1 MQQLLEL
8 GLSGRTGRFDVSAP
22 NAKCQRT
29 PPVGGARAGRVC
41 GGCHDAICAS
51 KRHRIGPW
59 FGAVDVAHPLSAS
72 LGSEQPKEA
81 EPLRRMLIA
90 VVAMFLQQ
98 TCGSVGRVLPAVL
111 APLIILELHAD
122 ASWIGV
128 YFALTAVAALIGQ
141 LGSGGFII
149 RHGAI
154 RMSQIAL
161 LSTGAGM
168 AVAIIGGGAGFVLS
182 ALVGNGI
189 AAVATPASSQL
200 LGRWAV
206 RRYAP
211 FAFSITQTAIPA
223 GILLGGSLGPVLA
236 QSVGWRG
243 TMLASAGMCWVF
255 ALLLQPLHGRLD
267 TDPLPTHAIQLSD
280 FRTTITSVLAVRE
293 LRALS
298 FACFAFNGLQAVF
311 TAYFVTYLT
320 ALGYDLVAA
329 GSLFSVVI
337 AIAIPCRI
345 LWGWVGGFYVA
356 PRLVMAGL
364 AFGMAISAVAT
375 GAFTMTWTA
384 VAIGAV
390 TGVLSA
396 TAMSWHGILLSE
408 SARLAP
414 FGRAGA
420 VTGGVLSFGQMGAFL
435 LPATFS
441 LLLRVTGGYAVGWS
455 VCAIPAVLVGLNLLR
470 VRGDPNVAQR
480 RRP

>member
-1 MQQLLEL
+1 LQQ
-8 GLSGRTGRFDVSAP
+8 V
-22 NAKCQRT
+22 N
-29 PPVGGARAGRVC
+29 
-41 GGCHDAICAS
+41 
-51 KRHRIGPW
+51 
-59 FGAVDVAHPLSAS
+59 
-72 LGSEQPKEA
+72 PKETRH
-81 EPLRRMLIA
+81 LTRMLIA

-111 APLIILELHAD
+111 APLIILELQAD
-122 ASWIGV
+122 PSWVGV
-128 YFALTAVAALIGQ
+128 YFGLTALAALVGQ

-161 LSTGAGM
+161 LSTGGGM
-168 AVAIIGGGAGFVLS
+168 AVAIIGGAAGFVLS
-182 ALVGNGI
+182 ALVGNSI

-211 FAFSITQTAIPA
+211 FAFSVTQTAIPA
-223 GILLGGSLGPVLA
+223 GILLGGGLGPALA
-236 QSVGWRG
+236 QSLGWRG
-243 TMLASAGMCWVF
+243 TMLVSAGACWCF

-267 TDPLPTHAIQLSD
+267 TEPLPTHAIHLSD
-280 FRTTITSVLAVRE
+280 FVTTITAVLAVRE

-311 TAYFVTYLT
+311 IAYFVTFLT

-329 GSLFSVVI
+329 GALFSTVI

-345 LWGWVGGFYVA
+345 LWGWVGSFYIA
-356 PRLVMAGL
+356 PRFVMSWL
-364 AFGMAISAVAT
+364 AFGMAASVMLMGTFTAT
-375 GAFTMTWTA
+375 WPAF
-384 VAIGAV
+384 AIGVVSGA
-390 TGVLSA
+390 LSA

-414 FGRAGA
+414 VGRAGA

-435 LPATFS
+435 CPSAFS
-441 LLLRVTGGYAVGWS
+441 LLLRVTGGYAAGWA
-455 VCAIPAVLVGLNLLR
+455 VCAIPAVLVGMSLLR
-470 VRGDPNVAQR
+470 QGAKGEGGR
-480 RRP
+480 

>member
-1 MQQLLEL
+1 
-8 GLSGRTGRFDVSAP
+8 
-22 NAKCQRT
+22 
-29 PPVGGARAGRVC
+29 
-41 GGCHDAICAS
+41 
-51 KRHRIGPW
+51 
-59 FGAVDVAHPLSAS
+59 
-72 LGSEQPKEA
+72 
-81 EPLRRMLIA
+81 MLIA

-122 ASWIGV
+122 PAWVGV
-128 YFALTAVAALIGQ
+128 YFALTALAALVGQ

-154 RMSQIAL
+154 RMSQVAL
-161 LSTGAGM
+161 LSTGGGM
-168 AVAIIGGGAGFVLS
+168 AVAIVGGAAGFVLS

-200 LGRWAV
+200 LGRWAI

-211 FAFSITQTAIPA
+211 FAFSVAQTAIPA
-223 GILLGGSLGPVLA
+223 GILLGGSFGPVIA
-236 QSVGWRG
+236 QSIGWRG
-243 TMLASAGMCWVF
+243 TMLVSAGLCWVV
-255 ALLLQPLHGRLD
+255 ALLLQPLRGRLD
-267 TDPLPTHAIQLSD
+267 TDPEPTHPIRLSD
-280 FRTTITSVLAVRE
+280 FVTTLTGVLSVRE

-311 TAYFVTYLT
+311 IAYFVTYLT
-320 ALGYDLVAA
+320 VLGYDLVSA
-329 GSLFSVVI
+329 GALFSTVI

-345 LWGWVGGFYVA
+345 LWGWVGSFYVA
-356 PRLVMAGL
+356 PRIVMAGL
-364 AFGMAISAVAT
+364 AFGMAISAVLT
-375 GAFTMTWTA
+375 GAFTAAWTS
-384 VAIGAV
+384 VAIGMV

-435 LPATFS
+435 LPAVFS
-441 LLLRVTGGYAVGWS
+441 LLLRVTGGYGAGWAA
-455 VCAIPAVLVGLNLLR
+455 CAIPAVLVGVDLLR
-470 VRGDPNVAQR
+470 SRRGESTVVET
-480 RRP
+480 

>member
-1 MQQLLEL
+1 
-8 GLSGRTGRFDVSAP
+8 
-22 NAKCQRT
+22 
-29 PPVGGARAGRVC
+29 
-41 GGCHDAICAS
+41 
-51 KRHRIGPW
+51 
-59 FGAVDVAHPLSAS
+59 
-72 LGSEQPKEA
+72 
-81 EPLRRMLIA
+81 MLVA

-98 TCGSVGRVLPAVL
+98 TCGSIGRVLPAVL

-122 ASWIGV
+122 PSWVGV
-128 YFALTAVAALIGQ
+128 YFALVAIAALVGQ

-161 LSTGAGM
+161 LSTGGGM
-168 AVAIIGGGAGFVLS
+168 AVAIIGGAAGFVLS

-211 FAFSITQTAIPA
+211 FAFSVTQTAIPA
-223 GILLGGSLGPVLA
+223 GILLGGWLGPTLA
-236 QSVGWRG
+236 QSLGWRG
-243 TMLASAGMCWVF
+243 TMLVSAGICWLF

-267 TDPLPTHAIQLSD
+267 TDPLPTHAIHLSD
-280 FRTTITSVLAVRE
+280 FRTTITAVLAVRE

-311 TAYFVTYLT
+311 IAYFVTYLVA

-329 GSLFSVVI
+329 GALFSTVI

-345 LWGWVGGFYVA
+345 LWGWVGSFFIA
-356 PRLVMAGL
+356 PRFVMAGL
-364 AFGMAISAVAT
+364 AFGMAASVVLL
-375 GAFTMTWTA
+375 GAFDAAWPA

-414 FGRAGA
+414 IGRAGA

-435 LPATFS
+435 CPSMFA
-441 LLLRVTGGYAVGWS
+441 LLLRLTGGYAAGWA
-455 VCAIPAVLVGLNLLR
+455 VCAIPALLVGLNLLR
-470 VRGDPNVAQR
+470 QGGAER
-480 RRP
+480 RSLRS

>member
-1 MQQLLEL
+1 M
-8 GLSGRTGRFDVSAP
+8 V
-22 NAKCQRT
+22 
-29 PPVGGARAGRVC
+29 
-41 GGCHDAICAS
+41 
-51 KRHRIGPW
+51 
-59 FGAVDVAHPLSAS
+59 
-72 LGSEQPKEA
+72 
-81 EPLRRMLIA
+81 IA

-122 ASWIGV
+122 PSWVGV
-128 YFALTAVAALIGQ
+128 YFGLVAIAALIGQ

-154 RMSQIAL
+154 RMSQMAL
-161 LSTGAGM
+161 LSTGGGM
-168 AVAIIGGGAGFVLS
+168 AVAVIGGAAGFVLS

-189 AAVATPASSQL
+189 AAVATPASSHL

-223 GILLGGSLGPVLA
+223 GILLGGSLGPLLA
-236 QSVGWRG
+236 QHIGWRG
-243 TMLASAGMCWVF
+243 TMLLSAGACWCF
-255 ALLLQPLHGRLD
+255 ALLLQPLHGRID
-267 TDPLPTHAIQLSD
+267 TDPTPTHAIHLSD
-280 FRTTITSVLAVRE
+280 FRTTITSVLAVQE

-329 GSLFSVVI
+329 GALFSAVI

-345 LWGWVGGFYVA
+345 LWGWVGSFYVA
-356 PRLVMAGL
+356 PRLVMSGL
-364 AFGMAISAVAT
+364 AFGMAISIALT
-375 GAFTMTWTA
+375 GAFSAAWP
-384 VAIGAV
+384 VLAIGGV
-390 TGVLSA
+390 TGALSA

-414 FGRAGA
+414 AGRAGT

-435 LPATFS
+435 CPSVFA
-441 LLLRVTGGYAVGWS
+441 LLLWLTGSYAAGWV
-455 VCAIPAVLVGLNLLR
+455 VCAVPAVWVGANLLR
-470 VRGDPNVAQR
+470 NAHGNAAS
-480 RRP
+480 

>member
-1 MQQLLEL
+1 
-8 GLSGRTGRFDVSAP
+8 
-22 NAKCQRT
+22 
-29 PPVGGARAGRVC
+29 
-41 GGCHDAICAS
+41 
-51 KRHRIGPW
+51 
-59 FGAVDVAHPLSAS
+59 
-72 LGSEQPKEA
+72 
-81 EPLRRMLIA
+81 MLIA

-122 ASWIGV
+122 PSWVGA
-128 YFALTAVAALIGQ
+128 YFGLVAIAALIGQ

-161 LSTGAGM
+161 LSVGGGM
-168 AVAIIGGGAGFVLS
+168 AVAIIGGAAGFVLS
-182 ALVGNGI
+182 ALIGNGI

-211 FAFSITQTAIPA
+211 FAFSVTQTAIPA
-223 GILLGGSLGPVLA
+223 GILLGGSLGPTLA
-236 QSVGWRG
+236 QSLGWRG
-243 TMLASAGMCWVF
+243 AMMVSAAACWCF

-267 TDPLPTHAIQLSD
+267 TDPSPSHPIHLSD
-280 FRTTITSVLAVRE
+280 FRTTITGVLAVPD

-311 TAYFVTYLT
+311 IAYFVTYLV

-329 GSLFSVVI
+329 GALFSSAI

-345 LWGWVGGFYVA
+345 LWGWVGSFYVA
-356 PRLVMAGL
+356 PRVVMAWL
-364 AFGMAISAVAT
+364 AFGMAASVALTGTQSTAWSAL
-375 GAFTMTWTA
+375 G
-384 VAIGAV
+384 IGLV

-408 SARLAP
+408 AARLAP
-414 FGRAGA
+414 AGRAGA

-435 LPATFS
+435 CPSVFS
-441 LLLRVTGGYAVGWS
+441 LLLRLTGSYAAGWA
-455 VCAIPAVLVGLNLLR
+455 VCAIPAVLVGMDLLR
-470 VRGDPNVAQR
+470 RQDSGA
-480 RRP
+480 RPLA

>member
-1 MQQLLEL
+1 
-8 GLSGRTGRFDVSAP
+8 
-22 NAKCQRT
+22 
-29 PPVGGARAGRVC
+29 
-41 GGCHDAICAS
+41 
-51 KRHRIGPW
+51 
-59 FGAVDVAHPLSAS
+59 
-72 LGSEQPKEA
+72 
-81 EPLRRMLIA
+81 MLVA
-90 VVAMFLQQ
+90 VVAMFSQQ
-98 TCGSVGRVLPAVL
+98 TCGSIGRSLPAVL
-111 APLIILELHAD
+111 APLIIQELNAD
-122 ASWIGV
+122 PSWVGV
-128 YFALTAVAALIGQ
+128 YFGLSALAALVGQ

-154 RMSQIAL
+154 RMSQVAL

-168 AVAIIGGGAGFVLS
+168 AGAILGGAAGFVLS

-206 RRYAP
+206 RRWAP
-211 FAFSITQTAIPA
+211 FAFSITQTAIPV
-223 GILLGGSLGPVLA
+223 GILLAGSLGPVLA
-236 QSVGWRG
+236 QTVGWRG
-243 TMLASAGMCWVF
+243 TMLASAGLCWLF

-267 TDPLPTHAIQLSD
+267 TDPLPTHAIRLSD
-280 FRTTITSVLAVRE
+280 FRATVTSVLAVRE

-311 TAYFVTYLT
+311 IAYFVTFLT
-320 ALGYDLVAA
+320 ALGFDLVAA
-329 GSLFSVVI
+329 GSLFSAVI

-345 LWGWVGGFYVA
+345 LWGWVGSSWVA

-364 AFGMAISAVAT
+364 AFGMAVAAVLT
-375 GAFTMTWTA
+375 GRFSVTWSV

-414 FGRAGA
+414 LGRAGA

-435 LPATFS
+435 LPSVFS
-441 LLLRVTGGYAVGWS
+441 LLLRVTGGYAAGWA
-455 VCAIPAVLVGLNLLR
+455 VCGIPALLVGIDLL
-470 VRGDPNVAQR
+470 R
-480 RRP
+480 RRPARSV

>member
-1 MQQLLEL
+1 
-8 GLSGRTGRFDVSAP
+8 
-22 NAKCQRT
+22 
-29 PPVGGARAGRVC
+29 
-41 GGCHDAICAS
+41 
-51 KRHRIGPW
+51 
-59 FGAVDVAHPLSAS
+59 
-72 LGSEQPKEA
+72 
-81 EPLRRMLIA
+81 MLVA
-90 VVAMFLQQ
+90 VVAMFSQQ
-98 TCGSVGRVLPAVL
+98 TCGSIGRSLPAVL
-111 APLIILELHAD
+111 APLIIQELNAD
-122 ASWIGV
+122 PSWVGV
-128 YFALTAVAALIGQ
+128 YFGLSALAALVGQ

-154 RMSQIAL
+154 RMSQVAL

-168 AVAIIGGGAGFVLS
+168 AVAILGGAAGFVLS

-206 RRYAP
+206 RRWAP
-211 FAFSITQTAIPA
+211 FAFSITQTAIPV
-223 GILLGGSLGPVLA
+223 GILLAGSLGPVLA
-236 QSVGWRG
+236 QTVGWRG
-243 TMLASAGMCWVF
+243 TMLASAGLCWLF

-267 TDPLPTHAIQLSD
+267 TDPLPTHAIRLSD
-280 FRTTITSVLAVRE
+280 FRATVTSVLAVRE

-311 TAYFVTYLT
+311 IAYFVTFLT
-320 ALGYDLVAA
+320 ALGFDLVAA
-329 GSLFSVVI
+329 GSLFSAVI

-345 LWGWVGGFYVA
+345 LWGWVGSSWVA

-364 AFGMAISAVAT
+364 AFGMAVAAVLT
-375 GAFTMTWTA
+375 GRFSVTWSV

-435 LPATFS
+435 LPSVFS
-441 LLLRVTGGYAVGWS
+441 LLLRVTGGYAAGWA
-455 VCAIPAVLVGLNLLR
+455 VCGIPAVLVGIDLL
-470 VRGDPNVAQR
+470 R
-480 RRP
+480 RRPARSV

>member
-1 MQQLLEL
+1 
-8 GLSGRTGRFDVSAP
+8 
-22 NAKCQRT
+22 
-29 PPVGGARAGRVC
+29 
-41 GGCHDAICAS
+41 
-51 KRHRIGPW
+51 
-59 FGAVDVAHPLSAS
+59 
-72 LGSEQPKEA
+72 
-81 EPLRRMLIA
+81 MLIA

-111 APLIILELHAD
+111 APLILEELHAD
-122 ASWIGV
+122 PAWVGV
-128 YFALTAVAALIGQ
+128 YFGLTAIAALVGQ

-154 RMSQIAL
+154 RMSQVAL
-161 LSTGAGM
+161 LSTGGGM
-168 AVAIIGGGAGFVLS
+168 AVAIIGGAAGFVLS
-182 ALVGNGI
+182 ALVGNGV

-200 LGRWAV
+200 LGLWAI

-211 FAFSITQTAIPA
+211 FAFSIAQTAIPA

-236 QSVGWRG
+236 QSLGWRG
-243 TMLASAGMCWVF
+243 TMLVSAAMCGAV
-255 ALLLQPLHGRLD
+255 ALLLQPLRGRLD
-267 TDPLPTHAIQLSD
+267 TEPEPTHPIRLSD
-280 FRTTITSVLAVRE
+280 FVTTVTGVLAVAD

-329 GSLFSVVI
+329 GSLFSMVI

-345 LWGWVGGFYVA
+345 LWGWVGSFYVA
-356 PRLVMAGL
+356 PRVMMAGL
-364 AFGMAISAVAT
+364 AFGMAVSAVLT
-375 GAFTMTWTA
+375 GFFTVTWTA
-384 VAIGAV
+384 LAICVV

-414 FGRAGA
+414 FGRAGS

-435 LPATFS
+435 LPSVFA
-441 LLLRVTGGYAVGWS
+441 LLLRVTGGYAAGWAI
-455 VCAIPAVLVGLNLLR
+455 CAVPAVLVGIDLLR
-470 VRGDPNVAQR
+470 PQR
-480 RRP
+480 ATATSR

>member
-1 MQQLLEL
+1 
-8 GLSGRTGRFDVSAP
+8 
-22 NAKCQRT
+22 
-29 PPVGGARAGRVC
+29 
-41 GGCHDAICAS
+41 
-51 KRHRIGPW
+51 
-59 FGAVDVAHPLSAS
+59 
-72 LGSEQPKEA
+72 
-81 EPLRRMLIA
+81 MLIA

-122 ASWIGV
+122 PSWVGV
-128 YFALTAVAALIGQ
+128 YFGLVAIAALVGQ

-161 LSTGAGM
+161 LSTGGGM
-168 AVAIIGGGAGFVLS
+168 AVAIIGGASGFVLS

-211 FAFSITQTAIPA
+211 FAFSVTQTAIPA
-223 GILLGGSLGPVLA
+223 GILLGGSLGPLLA
-236 QSVGWRG
+236 QWLGWRG
-243 TMLASAGMCWVF
+243 TMMISACMCWLF

-267 TDPLPTHAIQLSD
+267 TDPVPTHAIHLSD
-280 FRTTITSVLAVRE
+280 FRTTITGVLGVRD

-311 TAYFVTYLT
+311 IAYFVTYLV

-329 GSLFSVVI
+329 GALFSAVI

-345 LWGWVGGFYVA
+345 LWGWVGSFFIP

-364 AFGMAISAVAT
+364 AFGMAVSVVLM
-375 GAFTMTWTA
+375 GAFTPAWSG
-384 VAIGAV
+384 VAIGVV

-408 SARLAP
+408 AARLSP
-414 FGRAGA
+414 VGRAGA

-435 LPATFS
+435 CPSAFS
-441 LLLRVTGGYAVGWS
+441 LLLRVTGGYMAGWAI
-455 VCAIPAVLVGLNLLR
+455 CAIPAILVGIILLR
-470 VRGDPNVAQR
+470 RRTDAEERG
-480 RRP
+480 